1 MKKWKT
7 GQQNE
12 FIGQWSPVQ
21 TFASVSVWV
30 LGACPGLSRLVT
42 PARAHPTWAKDR
54 SLRARWY
61 CSIQSYPIW
70 DAKRGSLDGI
80 SWACSPLESFRHK
93 CHSLVPFASGTGL
106 KGSSVLPPVGTQWE
120 ESGSSA
126 EWSEGANPLPSP
138 SGKPH
143 RTPS

>member
-12 FIGQWSPVQ
+12 LIGQWSPVQ
-21 TFASVSVWV
+21 TFASASVWV

-42 PARAHPTWAKDR
+42 PARAPPTWAKDR
-54 SLRARWY
+54 GLRARWNL
-61 CSIQSYPIW
+61 SIQRYPIW
-70 DAKRGSLDGI
+70 DANRGSLDGI
-80 SWACSPLESFRHK
+80 SWAFSPLESFRQK
-93 CHSLVPFASGTGL
+93 CHSLAPFASRTGL

-120 ESGSSA
+120 ESGFSA
-126 EWSEGANPLPSP
+126 EWSKGAHPLPSP